1 MTAGSPLIVAHQGSS
16 EGVVPGT
23 LAAYVAALEVGAEVV
38 EADIRR
44 TRDGALLCWHDETL
58 GGASFGALTAAE
70 VERLAPGR
78 APALPELLALV
89 AGREVGVMLDLK
101 EIGGE
106 EEAVDLAVDAVG
118 LDRVLVSTL
127 EDESVAALRRR
138 RPQVQVGLSL
148 GRGAPQQRIR
158 TRASELYPLRRARRC
173 DARFL
178 SVHHQ
183 LARYSVLRQT
193 RRVGLPVYVWT
204 VDEPGLMARL
214 LRDDR
219 VTGLITNRP
228 AAALA
233 LRAAR

>member
-1 MTAGSPLIVAHQGSS
+1 MSGSSPLIVAHQGSS

-23 LAAYVAALEVGAEVV
+23 LAAYVAALEAGAEVV

-44 TRDGALLCWHDETL
+44 TRDGALLCWHDDTL
-58 GGASFGALTAAE
+58 GGTPFGALTAAE
-70 VERLAPGR
+70 IEGLAPGR
-78 APALPELLALV
+78 APALAELLALV
-89 AGREVGVMLDLK
+89 AGQRVGVMLDLK
-101 EIGGE
+101 EIGRE
-106 EEAVDLAVDAVG
+106 TEAVDLAVGAVG
-118 LDRVLVSTL
+118 LERVLVSTL
-127 EDESVAALRRR
+127 EDESVAALRRE
-138 RPQVQVGLSL
+138 RPEVEVGLSL

-193 RRVGLPVYVWT
+193 RRAGIPVHVWT
-204 VDEPGLMARL
+204 VDEPALIARF

-219 VTGLITNRP
+219 ISGLITNRP
-228 AAALA
+228 ATALA